1 LPADEVY
8 YEILK
13 KRSHNIDDTCVIRKP
28 VDNDSHKRKNKVT
41 YSIVDSY
48 HNLCLDK
55 KDIIYAEIASD
66 TLLKDVSQEEDKKT
80 IELEI
85 AALKTTLSLMT

>member
-1 LPADEVY
+1 M
-8 YEILK
+8 
-13 KRSHNIDDTCVIRKP
+13 NISETEAPVRLIAKTCGCR
-28 VDNDSHKRKNKVT
+28 DKRKNKVT

-55 KDIIYAEIASD
+55 KDIIYAEIAASD
-66 TLLKDVSQEEDKKT
+66 TLLKDVSHEEA

-85 AALKTTLSLMT
+85 AELKMTLDLMT